1 LRDHPQLAACLALS
15 SVCLFWGTTY
25 LGIRIAVES
34 LPPATLMCARYLFSG
49 GVMLI
54 LSRIAG
60 ARLPRGGE
68 LWLTAGCGVMIIGV
82 GTGLLSYVEQWA
94 PSGLSALFVTTSP
107 FWLAAAE
114 AALPGGVPLHAPTI
128 GALLVGAAGV
138 AVLVTGG
145 QSLTIQPG
153 GPGILGCFL
162 LLQAGGLFWALGSIL
177 QRRQI
182 TPTHPFVSAAVQ
194 QLAAGV
200 VYTAPALFFNLHNA
214 FAVRLFLN
222 AHNAYAVR
230 LFQSRAAHW
239 TARSAAATLYLAV
252 FGGIVGYSSYVF
264 AMNRLP
270 VAVASIYT
278 YINPLVA
285 VALGWWF
292 YREAFSAR
300 EAAAMAVIFAGV
312 WLVKRAQAQASAHA
326 LRKEILGSGNK

>member
-1 LRDHPQLAACLALS
+1 LRDHPQLAAYLALT

-54 LSRIAG
+54 LCRMAG

-68 LWLTAGCGVMIIGV
+68 LWLTAACGVMTIGV

-114 AALPGGVPLHAPTI
+114 AALPGGAPIHAPTI
-128 GALLVGAAGV
+128 GALLVGAVGV

-145 QSLTIQPG
+145 ETSAIGPGSIRPG
-153 GPGILGCFL
+153 GPGVVGCFL

-177 QRRQI
+177 QRRQT

-200 VYTAPALFFNLHNA
+200 VYTAPALF
-214 FAVRLFLN
+214 
-222 AHNAYAVR
+222 
-230 LFQSRAAHW
+230 QSRAAEW

-312 WLVKRAQAQASAHA
+312 WLVKRAQAQASAHV
-326 LRKEILGSGNK
+326 LRKEILGASDT